1 MKRNYE
7 TEQYMKRFEEITKVK
22 PIRCKLQTGSMKKL
36 IFVEIEGTE
45 EEYKNIQFYN
55 DGYMFNNLFI
65 TFKDF
70 NHYGGKDKIRFHIEK
85 ERLK

>member
-1 MKRNYE
+1 MRKF
-7 TEQYMKRFEEITKVK
+7 KEITGRT
-22 PIRCKLQTGSMKKL
+22 PMRCKLQKGSMKEF
-36 IFVEIEGTE
+36 IFIEIEGTE

-70 NHYGGKDKIRFHIEK
+70 NYYGGKDRIRFHILK
-85 ERLK
+85 EMLK